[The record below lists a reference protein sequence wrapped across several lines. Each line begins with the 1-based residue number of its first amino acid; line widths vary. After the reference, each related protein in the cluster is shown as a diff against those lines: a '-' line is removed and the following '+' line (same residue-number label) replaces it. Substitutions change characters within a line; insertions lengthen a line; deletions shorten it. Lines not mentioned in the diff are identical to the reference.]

1 METIKEEI
9 VWHIC
14 KQDGLPPIDKKV
26 LVCCLNEKGNP
37 FVRVGR
43 RDKYRWNIAGTI
55 EGVYAWAELP
65 SPPPTSYE
73 AVFCARCRHKQY
85 NRDNYEYFCD
95 VTSENIKRY
104 HEAFIC
110 EHFVDVREQ
119 YRRMQNET
127 TSNHV

>member
-26 LVCCLNEKGNP
+26 LVCCVNEKGNP

-43 RDKYRWNIAGTI
+43 RNKYIWSIAGVI

-65 SPPPTSYE
+65 SPPPTSYN
-73 AVFCARCRHKQY
+73 AVPCGRCRHQKY
-85 NRDNYEYFCD
+85 NRDTGEDFCD
-95 VTSENIKRY
+95 ATSKNIEEWRA
-104 HEAFIC
+104 AFIC
-110 EHFVDVREQ
+110 EHFIDVREQ
-119 YRRMQNET
+119 YRRIQNEN
-127 TSNHV
+127 TSNHI